1 MTDFN
6 KECPKS
12 ERCANVNSMYC
23 YKCSCARWYPY
34 FERRVKTHSG
44 RPKRKVSRARAYKQA
59 QAKAEKKL
67 AEIRLKE
74 TRNY

>member
-12 ERCANVNSMYC
+12 ERCANVNSKYC
-23 YKCSCARWYPY
+23 YKCSCAQWYPY
-34 FERRVKTHSG
+34 FERRAKMRSD

-67 AEIRLKE
+67 AEIKLKE